1 MSFLDTIARIP
12 KILESNVNA
21 LLDKCEDPAK
31 MIDQMLVDYKRNL
44 ADVKRDL
51 TDVMANLDL
60 AKKELDEAEAKVQ
73 RYTAAAQNAANAGN
87 LDDARKLISNKQ
99 SAEVT
104 RDSLKKNYDIAL
116 QNCNTM
122 KAGYNKLVSDIEE
135 LEQRRDAA
143 KAKISLAKATQKMGE
158 ASSMVNANKA
168 ADSFAK
174 YEQMADKALAKAN
187 AAIELDSQVETA
199 DQLAA
204 KYAGAGVDSSVE
216 AELQAMLAKGKTE

>member
-21 LLDKCEDPAK
+21 MLDKCEDPAK

-51 TDVMANLDL
+51 TEVMANLDL
-60 AKKELDEAEAKVQ
+60 AKKELDEAENNIK
-73 RYTAAAQNAANAGN
+73 RFETAAQNAVNAGN
-87 LDDARKLISNKQ
+87 MDDARTLISSKQ
-99 SAEVT
+99 TAEVT
-104 RDSLKKNYDIAL
+104 RDSLKKNYDMAL

-122 KAGYNKLVSDIEE
+122 KAGYNKLVNDIEM
-135 LEQRRDAA
+135 LEQKRDAA
-143 KAKISLAKATQKMGE
+143 KAKLSLAKAQEKMNKTSSITN
-158 ASSMVNANKA
+158 ASKV
-168 ADSFAK
+168 ADSFSK
-174 YEQMADKALAKAN
+174 YEAMADKALARAN
-187 AAIELDSQVETA
+187 AAMELDSQVETA

-216 AELQAMLAKGKTE
+216 AELAAMMAKAGK

>member
-12 KILESNVNA
+12 KILEANVNS
-21 LLDKCEDPAK
+21 LLDKAEDPAK

-60 AKKELDEAEAKVQ
+60 AKKELDEAEAKVA
-73 RYTAAAQNAANAGN
+73 RYTTAAQNAVNAGN
-87 LDDARKLISNKQ
+87 MDDARKLISTKQ

-104 RDSLKKNYDIAL
+104 RDSLKKNYEACL

-122 KAGYNKLVSDIEE
+122 KAGYNKLVSDIDE

-158 ASSMVNANKA
+158 ATSMVSANKA

-174 YEQMADKALAKAN
+174 YEQMADKALARAN

-204 KYAGAGVDSSVE
+204 KYAGAGVDTSVE
-216 AELQAMLAKGKTE
+216 AELQAMLAKAGK